1 MPDFAALF
9 DSLGPDGTPDFD
21 KFARASGMDAGE
33 MKGHAARLWKHMDHL
48 AKSPDEY
55 QQFIRKQAE
64 NAGVDPTAFSAAGV
78 GAGSG
83 GKGGV
88 GAAAAG
94 TARGGGG
101 RAPISDN
108 RATFLM
114 PMGQGGGTTEV
125 GVVAVWRANDASTP
139 TATAP
144 DLLALFPLPNSPHA
158 GPVKFRR
165 RAAPRVEMVALPDPR
180 QPEDDADMLSS
191 LAPTAGIPSLTAGS
205 VGKNQ
210 PGLAPQIEATI
221 YDLEV
226 HPEPSNLSPTL
237 NTES

>member
-1 MPDFAALF
+1 MEGMEAMLQNMMSMGGPPPNARGSGGGGGGGSMPTGLGGGGGGMPDFAALF

-158 GPVKFRR
+158 WQVPPPRGTPRGNGG
-165 RAAPRVEMVALPDPR
+165 AARPP
-180 QPEDDADMLSS
+180 
-191 LAPTAGIPSLTAGS
+191 PT
-205 VGKNQ
+205 
-210 PGLAPQIEATI
+210 
-221 YDLEV
+221 
-226 HPEPSNLSPTL
+226 
-237 NTES
+237 